1 MVFWHLGGTV
11 ALARYT
17 FRDDRMDLRFL
28 VLGGLLPD
36 LVDTPFGL
44 AAYGTLESVRLFAHS
59 LVFAALV
66 MVAVLILTRRGR
78 PRKRWMPLAVGLL
91 LHLLL
96 DAMWADPETLWW
108 PFLGLTFSAAGP
120 ASAVSYVG
128 DIVSDWR
135 VWALEALGLA
145 YLYGLGRRA
154 RLGDLAVRREFLATG
169 RIHAPIDRS

>member
-1 MVFWHLGGTV
+1 MLFWHLGGTV

-28 VLGGLLPD
+28 VVGGLLPD
-36 LVDTPFGL
+36 LVDTPIGL
-44 AAYGTLESVRLFAHS
+44 AAYGELESVRLVAHS
-59 LVFAALV
+59 LAFASLL
-66 MVAVLILTRRGR
+66 MVAVLVLTRRGR

-108 PFLGLTFSAAGP
+108 PFLGFTFAPAGP
-120 ASAVSYVG
+120 ASAMTYLG
-128 DIVSDWR
+128 DIFSQWR

-145 YLYGLGRRA
+145 YLYGLARRA
-154 RLGDLAVRREFLATG
+154 RLGDPASRREFLATG
-169 RIHAPIDRS
+169 RIDAPIDGP